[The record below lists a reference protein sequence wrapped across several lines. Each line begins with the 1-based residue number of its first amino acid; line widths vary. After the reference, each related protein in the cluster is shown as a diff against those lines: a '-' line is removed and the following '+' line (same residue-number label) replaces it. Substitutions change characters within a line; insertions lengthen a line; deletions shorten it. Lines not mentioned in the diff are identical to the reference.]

1 VIALRRRIFKS
12 QYTGIAALR
21 ELLQTMFIAEYLCE
35 DRSKELWLVSPWI
48 SDIPLIDNRSAE
60 FDTLNPEWGRREIRL
75 SEILVLLMSRGSQ
88 IKIVTREADSNSTFL
103 GQVTQLAAAFG
114 VADCVRI
121 GIRNELHTKGILL
134 SSSQIL
140 GSMNLTHNG
149 LGILDEL
156 VEFCID
162 ASELAEMRNQFRH
175 DYGEYVA

>member
-1 VIALRRRIFKS
+1 
-12 QYTGIAALR
+12 
-21 ELLQTMFIAEYLCE
+21 
-35 DRSKELWLVSPWI
+35 
-48 SDIPLIDNRSAE
+48 
-60 FDTLNPEWGRREIRL
+60 
-75 SEILVLLMSRGSQ
+75 MSRGSE
-88 IKIVTREADSNSTFL
+88 IKIVTREADSNATFL
-103 GQVTQLAAAFG
+103 GQVTQLAAAHG